1 MVDKIVSALQAWQRL
16 TRAVESLLIDNI
28 AATLPYLT
36 PIVPSFLMYHNLAEV
51 LGFPHFIALIGA
63 VITEGLGLASIATAY
78 MLWDYGDSKK
88 TGHRN
93 SPFLVAASMTL
104 LYLLVVILV
113 NSLLDAGS
121 FLVKLAKLLLT
132 LLTVVSGVI
141 LAIRSQHARRLAE
154 AEQLR
159 AERKASRQDASRQA
173 ERKAEIQNAQLASN
187 LQQVVANS
195 TEVAQIFLKPQKRDW
210 RLLTPEEKALVAG
223 MSTYDIQQHFRIP
236 ARTAAN
242 WRQLAQRNGAQ
253 RNGAQKNGA

>member
-159 AERKASRQDASRQA
+159 AERKA
-173 ERKAEIQNAQLASN
+173 EKQNRQLASN
-187 LQQVVANS
+187 LQHVAANS
-195 TEVAQIFLKPQKRDW
+195 TEVAQILLKPQKRDW
-210 RLLTPEEKALVAG
+210 RLLSAEERALVAT
-223 MSTYDIQQHFRIP
+223 MNTYDIQQHFRIP

-253 RNGAQKNGA
+253 KNGA

>member
-1 MVDKIVSALQAWQRL
+1 MVDKIVSALKAWQRL

-36 PIVPSFLMYHNLAEV
+36 PILPSFLMYHNLAEV

-159 AERKASRQDASRQA
+159 AERKA
-173 ERKAEIQNAQLASN
+173 EKQNRQLASN

-195 TEVAQIFLKPQKRDW
+195 TEVAQILLKPQKKDW

-223 MSTYDIQQHFRIP
+223 MSAYDIQQHFRIP
-236 ARTAAN
+236 SRTASE
-242 WRQLAQRNGAQ
+242 WRRRARDNGY
-253 RNGAQKNGA
+253 N

>member
-36 PIVPSFLMYHNLAEV
+36 PILPSFLMYHNLAEV

-154 AEQLR
+154 AEQLK
-159 AERKASRQDASRQA
+159 AERKASR
-173 ERKAEIQNAQLASN
+173 QNAQLASN

-195 TEVAQIFLKPQKRDW
+195 TEVAQILLKPQKRDW
-210 RLLTPEEKALVAG
+210 RLLTAEERALVAT
-223 MSTYDIQQHFRIP
+223 MSAYDIQQHFRIP
-236 ARTAAN
+236 ARTASE
-242 WRQLAQRNGAQ
+242 WRRRARDNGY
-253 RNGAQKNGA
+253 N